1 MVQVIVIA
9 QGIEI
14 RSVGQGT
21 ILQAFLAANCDP
33 KGPAP
38 AAGANNTW
46 IFPQGSGAKATHEI
60 RVVYSQADLVTA
72 LNLADALV
80 IYEGHSRY
88 GQGPAFGPPNMSH
101 VPDIKAFP
109 VNPWGV
115 HFRMSFDATDTECI
129 GDIFSHSV
137 IPAEY
142 DITTAGSSAFLPA
155 LLVNASA
162 RAIKQQKAIKAQKL
176 KANQT
181 CDLNGAWRSMDT
193 CHPAVAAKATARGET
208 PNKGR
213 HYFKHESSK
222 KPEEFLTAV
231 KVGHADLDA
240 SKLACS
246 LFFMASCSSKV
257 HFHKPLVNQRTAQ
270 KSKCIYLLTAEVC
283 ATSHAT
289 TFLKQVL
296 IKKQN
301 PMTKVGLKKLVRALN
316 GESNSGIVGI
326 F

>member
-14 RSVGQGT
+14 RSVGQGV

-33 KGPAP
+33 KGPKP

-46 IFPQGSGAKATHEI
+46 TFPKGAGAKATHEI
-60 RVVYSQADLVTA
+60 RVVYAMSDLAAA
-72 LNLADALV
+72 LAIPQALV

-88 GQGPAFGPPNMSH
+88 GQGPAFGPDGTPH

-115 HFRMSFDATDTECI
+115 HFRMGYDATDTECI
-129 GDIFSHSV
+129 GDIFDHSV
-137 IPAEY
+137 SPAEY
-142 DITTAGSSAFLPA
+142 DLPAAGAKSFLPD
-155 LLVNASA
+155 LLVSA
-162 RAIKQQKAIKAQKL
+162 AATAQDKQKAIKAKKL
-176 KANQT
+176 SGKKT
-181 CDLNGAWRSMDT
+181 CSISGAWRSMDI
-193 CHPAVAAKATARGET
+193 CQPSVAANKTARGET

-213 HYFKHESSK
+213 HYFRHQSSK

-231 KVGHADLDA
+231 KVGHADLDKA
-240 SKLACS
+240 SLACS

-257 HFHKPLVNQRTAQ
+257 HFHKPLVNRR
-270 KSKCIYLLTAEVC
+270 KSAKSSCVFLLTALVC

-289 TFLKQVL
+289 TFLKSVL
-296 IKKQN
+296 LKGN
-301 PMTKVGLKKLVRALN
+301 DPTTKGGLKKVVKALN
-316 GESNSGIVGI
+316 GETDSGIVGVY
-326 F
+326 